1 MAEKFLD
8 ATGAG
13 VIAAEIKK
21 RYTKPSTGIPKDDL
35 ASAVKTSL
43 SKADS
48 ALQEESDPTVPEW
61 AKNASKPSYTAAEI
75 EGLLGITGLT
85 NYYSKT
91 EVDSKVS
98 AIPKFSIEV
107 VTALPSSGQ
116 KTATIYLLKSGS
128 ESDNLYTEYIYV
140 NSKWEIL
147 GRQRL
152 DMSGYALKT
161 EIPAAMTEAEVR
173 ALFSS

>member
-1 MAEKFLD
+1 MAKFVDD
-8 ATGAG
+8 AGAKVLAG
-13 VIAAEIKK
+13 EIKK
-21 RYTKPSTGIPKDDL
+21 RYTKPTAGIPEQDL
-35 ASAVKTSL
+35 DASVKSTL
-43 SKADS
+43 SKANS
-48 ALQEESDPTVPEW
+48 ALQTESDPTVPAW
-61 AKNASKPSYTAAEI
+61 AKTPNKPSYTAAEI
-75 EGLLGITGLT
+75 QNLLGITGLE

-98 AIPKFSIEV
+98 AIPKFAIEV
-107 VTALPSSGQ
+107 VTTLPSSGQ

-161 EIPAAMTEAEVR
+161 ELPTAMTEAEVL
-173 ALFSS
+173 ALFS